1 MRVAREAILNYIA
14 LLICTGG
21 DGILVVPL
29 SGVPT
34 DNEIL

>member
-14 LLICTGG
+14 LLIRTDG
-21 DGILVVPL
+21 DGILVVPW
-29 SGVPT
+29 SCVPT